1 MLSSFI
7 LAKKK
12 SKYEEGYTCK
22 IDPLVCT
29 ECNEVFAG
37 PRTLNCGHTFCKGCV
52 SSHIKKCP
60 LCQTE
65 ITSKNPSQIIED
77 LIQERLEK
85 TKEVWGFPEKPFK
98 ESPTDVWGKSISKSF
113 EEHSKDDRIQL
124 KKGKSHKSRF
134 EKTKEAWEFLGEP
147 SLEVWEDPILKPLE
161 THSKDARIG
170 LRKGKHHQKTKI
182 SEESLKRMKKLQET
196 FFEEA
201 ISKKKLEKSPE
212 KSMKKSPN
220 QIFKKKIE
228 GDSKSERILEKVKEI
243 SLLESLESPTKEDKI
258 RLRKAKSQLESIQK
272 SRKAKKSVGPIDLF
286 DSDGDLIQFESS
298 SKSSSESSNVSFDES
313 ANESSNEVTI
323 DFESH
328 SNFDSVTTFIGD
340 TFDYKL
346 QDDSTIIVPKS
357 ENIGF
362 RVTDPLQRKKI
373 FVAAP
378 TFEKLKEKGMEINKN
393 NFLRSHLCSVH
404 VHYLSSSSVGVI
416 HG

>member
-1 MLSSFI
+1 M
-7 LAKKK
+7 
-12 SKYEEGYTCK
+12 
-22 IDPLVCT
+22 
-29 ECNEVFAG
+29 
-37 PRTLNCGHTFCKGCV
+37 
-52 SSHIKKCP
+52 
-60 LCQTE
+60 
-65 ITSKNPSQIIED
+65 
-77 LIQERLEK
+77 
-85 TKEVWGFPEKPFK
+85 
-98 ESPTDVWGKSISKSF
+98 WGKSISKSF

-124 KKGKSHKSRF
+124 KKGKSHRSRL
-134 EKTKEAWEFLGEP
+134 EKTKEALKFLGEP
-147 SLEVWEDPILKPLE
+147 SLDVWEDPILKPLE
-161 THSKDARIG
+161 THSKEARIG
-170 LRKGKHHQKTKI
+170 LRKGKYHQTTKI

-201 ISKKKLEKSPE
+201 ISKKKLEKSQE

-220 QIFKKKIE
+220 QIIRKKIE
-228 GDSKSERILEKVKEI
+228 SDSKTERLLEKVKEI

-258 RLRKAKSQLESIQK
+258 RLRKAKNQLESIQK

-286 DSDGDLIQFESS
+286 DSDEDLIQFESS
-298 SKSSSESSNVSFDES
+298 SEFSNESSNVSFDES
-313 ANESSNEVTI
+313 SNESSNEVTI
-323 DFESH
+323 DFESQ

-378 TFEKLKEKGMEINKN
+378 TFEKLKEKGMEIKKN
-393 NFLRSHLCSVH
+393 NILRSNLCSVH
-404 VHYLSSSSVGVI
+404 VHYLSSPSVDII